1 MSKPAAM
8 LPASNVFQR
17 ISVLGAGAWGTALA
31 LNAARAGRDVVL
43 WGRNA
48 ESLDS
53 ISTKRQLPTYLPGI
67 TFDQPLET
75 TTDITEAADAD
86 CILLVAPAQMTAS
99 IAETIGLYV
108 RKGTPVVLAAKGL
121 EKGTQRMMSEV
132 LADYLPQATPAIL
145 SGPSFAADVARGL
158 PTAVTIAAPSAPLA
172 DKLCATLSSQSF
184 RPYASTDMIGVQLGG
199 ALKNILAIACGI
211 VLGKQLGAS
220 AHAALMTR
228 GFAEMQRLAL
238 KLGARSDTLMGLSG
252 FGDVA
257 LSCSNHQ
264 SRNFAFGFAL
274 GEGKALSDLMAPGA
288 KLSEG
293 AYSARV
299 ACELASA
306 HGVELPVAQAVADV
320 LEQKDSIDEAVTKLM
335 SRPLRAESEV
345 PSKPNS

>member
-1 MSKPAAM
+1 MSTVDGPK
-8 LPASNVFQR
+8 VFQR

-43 WGRNA
+43 WGRDGA
-48 ESLDS
+48 TLET
-53 ISTKRQLPTYLPGI
+53 ISTTHQLPAYLPGI

-75 TTDITEAADAD
+75 TTDLTEAADAD
-86 CILLVAPAQMTAS
+86 CILLVAPAQVTAS

-132 LADYLPQATPAIL
+132 LADYLPQAIPAIL
-145 SGPSFAADVARGL
+145 SGPSFASDVARGL
-158 PTAVTIAAPSAPLA
+158 PTAVTIAAPSLPLA
-172 DKLCATLSSQSF
+172 DKLCASLSSQTF
-184 RPYASTDMIGVQLGG
+184 RPYASTDLVGVQLGG

-211 VLGKQLGAS
+211 VLGKKLGAS

-274 GEGKALSDLMAPGA
+274 GEGQTLSDLMAPGA

-299 ACELASA
+299 ACELATR
-306 HGVELPVAQAVADV
+306 HGIEMPVAQAVADV
-320 LEQKDSIDEAVTKLM
+320 LEQKCSIDEAVIRLM
-335 SRPLRAESEV
+335 SRPLRAESEQTI
-345 PSKPNS
+345 KQN

>member
-1 MSKPAAM
+1 MSTVDGPK
-8 LPASNVFQR
+8 VFQR

-43 WGRNA
+43 WGR
-48 ESLDS
+48 DS
-53 ISTKRQLPTYLPGI
+53 ATLETISTTRQLPAYLPGI
-67 TFDQPLET
+67 TFDLPLET
-75 TTDITEAADAD
+75 TTDLTEAADAD
-86 CILLVAPAQMTAS
+86 CILLVAPAQVTAS

-108 RKGTPVVLAAKGL
+108 RKGTPVLLAAKGL

-132 LADYLPQATPAIL
+132 LADYLPQAVPAIL
-145 SGPSFAADVARGL
+145 SGPSFASDVARGL
-158 PTAVTIAAPSAPLA
+158 PTAVTIAAPSLPLA
-172 DKLCATLSSQSF
+172 DKLCASLSSQTF
-184 RPYASTDMIGVQLGG
+184 RPYASTDLVGVQLGG

-211 VLGKQLGAS
+211 VLGKKLGAS

-274 GEGKALSDLMAPGA
+274 GEGQSLSDLMAPGA

-299 ACELASA
+299 ACELATR
-306 HGVELPVAQAVADV
+306 HGIEMPVAQAVADV
-320 LEQKDSIDEAVTKLM
+320 LEQKCSIDEAVIRLM
-335 SRPLRAESEV
+335 SRPLRAESEQTV
-345 PSKPNS
+345 KEN